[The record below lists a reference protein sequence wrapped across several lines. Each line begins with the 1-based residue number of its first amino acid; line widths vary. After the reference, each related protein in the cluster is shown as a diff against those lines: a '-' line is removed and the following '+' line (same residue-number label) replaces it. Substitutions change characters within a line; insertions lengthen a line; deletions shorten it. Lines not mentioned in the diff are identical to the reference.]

1 MTDTGAGHVNRDKE
15 WRQDNR
21 YSVLWLSRCLSVIQ
35 WISGDGWRIP
45 SSRWWKGATRP
56 PKTSRCDYGSWHLA
70 RALSV
75 KRIWMELDRA
85 SAAAPEQAGCAVSQ
99 YKGWMGLEPPLS
111 PPLRLRLL
119 GTLDWCD
126 RASSWPTALAV
137 TNHHCPTGRTGSAQL
152 WRKDNRKRGQ

>member
-1 MTDTGAGHVNRDKE
+1 MSTGIRSEEKTTGTQYSGCLDVSPSLSGSVAMAGACPPAAGGKVPPGRPRQADVTMVPGIWQELSASSGYGWSWTEHQLQHQSKQAAQCHNTRGE
-15 WRQDNR
+15 W
-21 YSVLWLSRCLSVIQ
+21 
-35 WISGDGWRIP
+35 
-45 SSRWWKGATRP
+45 
-56 PKTSRCDYGSWHLA
+56 
-70 RALSV
+70 
-75 KRIWMELDRA
+75 
-85 SAAAPEQAGCAVSQ
+85 
-99 YKGWMGLEPPLS
+99 GLEPPLS